1 MHAMLK
7 ISTRRERQRFVQQH
21 FLLHILAS
29 TPSVRFN
36 EIFFKK
42 ATIFQIS
49 QGAEKIGKVRGR

>member
-7 ISTRRERQRFVQQH
+7 ILTRRERERFVQQH
-21 FLLHILAS
+21 FLRHILTS
-29 TPSVRFN
+29 TPSIRFN

-49 QGAEKIGKVRGR
+49 QGAERIGKVRGR